1 MNHIKDRE
9 IMTKKL
15 ALAVVLLGVALL
27 ILTGCF
33 GKSSRRYIE
42 GKAAELSEVY
52 PTENLEDLFEKFPD
66 GFQIRII
73 DSEKKDENSPTII
86 YQTVL
91 NGISET
97 KEIKGEITKESS
109 LKNSDGKIEEEI
121 LFKGNVYYKDGSL
134 HLSEGNSSKNKEKGD
149 LKHSRLLMQEFS
161 ISRSSLKGL
170 EVVRKGYSFETGSAS
185 ITYKLK
191 NEQVNDY
198 LGLENDAQLNMIIN
212 IPETTVSGKN
222 YSYSIIFRKDN
233 LYHTE
238 GIVGKLE
245 KD

>member
-1 MNHIKDRE
+1 MFKKIAMLMLVGGVG
-9 IMTKKL
+9 IMVL
-15 ALAVVLLGVALL
+15 A
-27 ILTGCF
+27 GCSL
-33 GKSSRRYIE
+33 KSSRQFIE
-42 GKAAELSEVY
+42 GKASELSQVY

-66 GFQIRII
+66 GFQIRITDI
-73 DSEKKDENSPTII
+73 SEDSEDSPSIS
-86 YQTVL
+86 YQLVL

-97 KEIKGEITKESS
+97 KEIKGEVIKESS
-109 LKNSDGKIEEEI
+109 FENSDGKIEEEM

-134 HLSEGNSSKNKEKGD
+134 HLSEGGSSNNKEKGD
-149 LKHSRLLMQEFS
+149 LKHTRLLMQEFS

-191 NEQVNDY
+191 NEQVNTY
-198 LGLENDAQLNMIIN
+198 LGLENDEQLNMDIN
-212 IPETTVSGKN
+212 IPEPTVSGKN

-233 LYHTE
+233 LYHAE

-245 KD
+245 GD

>member
-1 MNHIKDRE
+1 MFKKIAMMMLVGG
-9 IMTKKL
+9 IGMMTL
-15 ALAVVLLGVALL
+15 A
-27 ILTGCF
+27 GCS
-33 GKSSRRYIE
+33 GKSSRQFIE
-42 GKAAELSEVY
+42 GKAAELSKVY

-66 GFQIRII
+66 GFQIRIT
-73 DSEKKDENSPTII
+73 DTEKKDENSPTII

-91 NGISET
+91 NGISEI

-109 LKNSDGKIEEEI
+109 FENSDGKIEKEM
-121 LFKGNVYYKDGSL
+121 LYKGNIYYKDGSL
-134 HLSEGNSSKNKEKGD
+134 HLSEGNSSNNKEKGD

-161 ISRSSLKGL
+161 ISRSSLKSL

-198 LGLENDAQLNMIIN
+198 LGLENNAQPNMIIN
-212 IPETTVSGKN
+212 IPEPTVSGKN
-222 YSYSIIFRKDN
+222 YSYFIIFRKDK
-233 LYHTE
+233 LHHSE

>member
-1 MNHIKDRE
+1 MR
-9 IMTKKL
+9 KKL
-15 ALAVVLLGVALL
+15 VLIAVLLGVALL
-27 ILTGCF
+27 TLAGCSL
-33 GKSSRRYIE
+33 KSSRQFIE
-42 GKAAELSEVY
+42 GKASELSKVY
-52 PTENLEDLFEKFPD
+52 PTENLENLFEKFPD

-149 LKHSRLLMQEFS
+149 LKHSRLLMQGFS

-170 EVVRKGYSFETGSAS
+170 EVVRKGYSLETGSAS

-222 YSYSIIFRKDN
+222 YSYSIIFRKDK
-233 LYHTE
+233 LSHSE

-245 KD
+245 GY

>member
-1 MNHIKDRE
+1 MFKKIAMMMLVGG
-9 IMTKKL
+9 IGMMTL
-15 ALAVVLLGVALL
+15 A
-27 ILTGCF
+27 GCS
-33 GKSSRRYIE
+33 GKSSRQFIE
-42 GKAAELSEVY
+42 GKAAELSKVY

-66 GFQIRII
+66 GFQIRIT
-73 DSEKKDENSPTII
+73 DTEKKDENSPTII

-109 LKNSDGKIEEEI
+109 FENSDGKIEKEM
-121 LFKGNVYYKDGSL
+121 LYKGNIYYKDGSL
-134 HLSEGNSSKNKEKGD
+134 HLSEGSSSNNKEKGD
-149 LKHSRLLMQEFS
+149 LKYSRLLMQEFS
-161 ISRSSLKGL
+161 ISRSSLKSL

-191 NEQVNDY
+191 NEQVNAY
-198 LGLENDAQLNMIIN
+198 LGLEKDDQINMDIN
-212 IPETTVSGKN
+212 IPEPTVSGKN
-222 YSYSIIFRKDN
+222 YSYSISFRKDN

-245 KD
+245 GY

>member
-1 MNHIKDRE
+1 M
-9 IMTKKL
+9 KKR
-15 ALAVVLLGVALL
+15 ALTAVLLGVAVLS
-27 ILTGCF
+27 LTGCF
-33 GKSSRRYIE
+33 TKSSRRFIE
-42 GKAAELSEVY
+42 GKAAELSKVY
-52 PTENLEDLFEKFPD
+52 PTENLENLFEKFPD

-73 DSEKKDENSPTII
+73 DSEKKDDNSPTII

-121 LFKGNVYYKDGSL
+121 LYQGHVYYKDGSL

-149 LKHSRLLMQEFS
+149 LKHSHLLMQEFS

-170 EVVRKGYSFETGSAS
+170 EVVRKGYSLETGSAS
-185 ITYKLK
+185 IAYKLK

-198 LGLENDAQLNMIIN
+198 LDLEKDSQLNMIIN
-212 IPETTVSGKN
+212 IPEPTVSGKN
-222 YSYSIIFRKDN
+222 YSYSIIFRKDK
-233 LYHTE
+233 LSHSE
-238 GIVGKLE
+238 GIVGKL
-245 KD
+245 KGN

>member
-1 MNHIKDRE
+1 MFKKIAMMMLVGG
-9 IMTKKL
+9 IGMMTL
-15 ALAVVLLGVALL
+15 A
-27 ILTGCF
+27 GCS
-33 GKSSRRYIE
+33 GKSSRQFIE
-42 GKAAELSEVY
+42 GKAAELSKVY

-66 GFQIRII
+66 GFQIRKT
-73 DSEKKDENSPTII
+73 DTEKKDENSPTII

-109 LKNSDGKIEEEI
+109 FENSDGKIEKEM
-121 LFKGNVYYKDGSL
+121 LYKGNIYYKDGSL
-134 HLSEGNSSKNKEKGD
+134 HLSEGSSSNNKEKGD

-170 EVVRKGYSFETGSAS
+170 EVVRKGYSLETGSAS

-198 LGLENDAQLNMIIN
+198 LGLEKDDEINMDIN

-222 YSYSIIFRKDN
+222 YSYSINFRKDK
-233 LYHTE
+233 LYHSE

-245 KD
+245 EN

>member
-1 MNHIKDRE
+1 MFKKIAMMMLVGG
-9 IMTKKL
+9 IGMMTL
-15 ALAVVLLGVALL
+15 A
-27 ILTGCF
+27 GCS
-33 GKSSRRYIE
+33 GKSSRQFIE
-42 GKAAELSEVY
+42 GKAAELSKVY

-66 GFQIRII
+66 GFQIRIT
-73 DSEKKDENSPTII
+73 DTEKKDENSPTII

-109 LKNSDGKIEEEI
+109 FENSDGKIEKEM
-121 LFKGNVYYKDGSL
+121 LYKGNIYYKDGSL
-134 HLSEGNSSKNKEKGD
+134 HLSEGNSSNNKEKGD

-161 ISRSSLKGL
+161 ISRSSLKSL
-170 EVVRKGYSFETGSAS
+170 EVVRKGYSLETGSAS

-198 LGLENDAQLNMIIN
+198 LGLESDAQLNMIIN
-212 IPETTVSGKN
+212 IPEPTVSGKN
-222 YSYSIIFRKDN
+222 YSYFIIFRKDK
-233 LYHTE
+233 LHHSE

>member
-1 MNHIKDRE
+1 
-9 IMTKKL
+9 MTKKL
-15 ALAVVLLGVALL
+15 ALTAILLGVALL
-27 ILTGCF
+27 TLTGCSL
-33 GKSSRRYIE
+33 KSSRRFIE
-42 GKAAELSEVY
+42 GKAAELSKVY
-52 PTENLEDLFEKFPD
+52 PTENLEDLFERFPD
-66 GFQIRII
+66 GFQIRITDI
-73 DSEKKDENSPTII
+73 SEDSEDSPSIS
-86 YQTVL
+86 YQLVL

-97 KEIKGEITKESS
+97 KEIKGEVIKESS
-109 LKNSDGKIEEEI
+109 FENSDGKIEEEM

-134 HLSEGNSSKNKEKGD
+134 HLSEGGSSNNKEKGD

-161 ISRSSLKGL
+161 ISKSSLKGL

-198 LGLENDAQLNMIIN
+198 LGLEKDDEINMDIN

-222 YSYSIIFRKDN
+222 YSYSINFRKDK
-233 LYHTE
+233 LYHSE

-245 KD
+245 EN

>member
-1 MNHIKDRE
+1 MFKKIAMLMLVGGVG
-9 IMTKKL
+9 IMVL
-15 ALAVVLLGVALL
+15 A
-27 ILTGCF
+27 GCSL
-33 GKSSRRYIE
+33 KSSRQFIE
-42 GKAAELSEVY
+42 GKAAELSKVY

-66 GFQIRII
+66 GFQIRITDI
-73 DSEKKDENSPTII
+73 SEDSEDSPSIS
-86 YQTVL
+86 YQLVL

-109 LKNSDGKIEEEI
+109 IENSDGKIEEEI
-121 LFKGNVYYKDGSL
+121 LFQGHVYYKDGSL

-149 LKHSRLLMQEFS
+149 LKHTRLLMQEFS
-161 ISRSSLKGL
+161 ISRSSLKSL

-191 NEQVNDY
+191 NEQVNTY
-198 LGLENDAQLNMIIN
+198 LGLENDAQINMGIN
-212 IPETTVSGKN
+212 IFEPTISGKS
-222 YSYSIIFRKDN
+222 YGYSIIFRKDK
-233 LYHTE
+233 LYHAE

>member
-1 MNHIKDRE
+1 MINGE
-9 IMTKKL
+9 IMTKEL
-15 ALAVVLLGVALL
+15 ALTAVFLGVALL
-27 ILTGCF
+27 TLTGCF
-33 GKSSRRYIE
+33 GKSSRRFIE
-42 GKAAELSEVY
+42 GKAAELSKVY

-66 GFQIRII
+66 GFQIRIT
-73 DSEKKDENSPTII
+73 DTEKKDENSPTII

-91 NGISET
+91 NGISEI

-109 LKNSDGKIEEEI
+109 LKNSDGKIEKEI
-121 LFKGNVYYKDGSL
+121 LYKGNVYYKDGSL

-161 ISRSSLKGL
+161 ISRSSLKRL
-170 EVVRKGYSFETGSAS
+170 EVALKGYSFETGSAS

-198 LGLENDAQLNMIIN
+198 LGLESGAQINMDIN
-212 IPETTVSGKN
+212 IFEPTIAGKSYGYTV
-222 YSYSIIFRKDN
+222 IFRNDN
-233 LYHTE
+233 LYHAE

-245 KD
+245 GE

>member
-1 MNHIKDRE
+1 MLVGGVG
-9 IMTKKL
+9 IMVL
-15 ALAVVLLGVALL
+15 A
-27 ILTGCF
+27 GCSL
-33 GKSSRRYIE
+33 KSSRRFIE
-42 GKAAELSEVY
+42 GKASELSKIY
-52 PTENLEDLFEKFPD
+52 PTENLEDLFDKFPD
-66 GFQIRII
+66 GFQIRITDI
-73 DSEKKDENSPTII
+73 SEDSEDSPSIS
-86 YQTVL
+86 YQVVL

-109 LKNSDGKIEEEI
+109 FENSDGKIEEET
-121 LFKGNVYYKDGSL
+121 LYKGNVYYKDGSL

-170 EVVRKGYSFETGSAS
+170 EVVRKGYSLETGSAS

-191 NEQVNDY
+191 NEQVNTY
-198 LGLENDAQLNMIIN
+198 LGLENDEQLNMDIN
-212 IPETTVSGKN
+212 IPEPTVSGKN

-233 LYHTE
+233 LYHAE

-245 KD
+245 GD

>member
-1 MNHIKDRE
+1 MLVGGVG
-9 IMTKKL
+9 MMVL
-15 ALAVVLLGVALL
+15 A
-27 ILTGCF
+27 GCSL
-33 GKSSRRYIE
+33 KSSRRFIE
-42 GKAAELSEVY
+42 GKAAELSKVY
-52 PTENLEDLFEKFPD
+52 PTENLEDLFKKFPD
-66 GFQIRII
+66 GFQI
-73 DSEKKDENSPTII
+73 DVMDAENLDEDERTSSII
-86 YQTVL
+86 YHLIL

-97 KEIKGEITKESS
+97 REIKGKYTKEKAF
-109 LKNSDGKIEEEI
+109 KNSSGKIEHEMLYQGE
-121 LFKGNVYYKDGSL
+121 VYYKGGSL
-134 HLSEGNSSKNKEKGD
+134 HLSDDTDANNKEKGD
-149 LKHSRLLMQEFS
+149 LKHTRLLMQDFP

-170 EVVRKGYSFETGSAS
+170 EVVRKGYSLETGSAS

-222 YSYSIIFRKDN
+222 YSYSIIFRKDS
-233 LYHTE
+233 LYHSE

>member
-1 MNHIKDRE
+1 
-9 IMTKKL
+9 MTKKL
-15 ALAVVLLGVALL
+15 ALTAVLLGVALL
-27 ILTGCF
+27 TLSGCSL
-33 GKSSRRYIE
+33 KSSRRYIE

-149 LKHSRLLMQEFS
+149 LKHFRLLMQDFP

-170 EVVRKGYSFETGSAS
+170 EVVRKGYSLETGSAS

-198 LGLENDAQLNMIIN
+198 LGLEKDDQINMDIN
-212 IPETTVSGKN
+212 IPEPTVSGKN
-222 YSYSIIFRKDN
+222 YSYSISFRKDK
-233 LYHTE
+233 LYHSE

-245 KD
+245 EN